1 MEDDKLIEYNSDS
14 VISKIFEEN
23 KIKDLKRFL
32 DKRQMLNTCNF
43 YIMYLFYL
51 IQSAGILTTTIATSY
66 NKSEYVW
73 IGIGLNIFASL
84 IHSYGELNNNMIS
97 QLYKDICS
105 IKNNTYIDENVLVD
119 IDDKINKD
127 IK

>member
-1 MEDDKLIEYNSDS
+1 MEDDKLIEYNSDT